1 MNHKLDYVLWG
12 GVIVKVGPEPSACGA
27 KNCLHL
33 LDLRGLGGGGGFLLQ
48 SLALQEW
55 TREPCIQRTGLS
67 L

>member
-12 GVIVKVGPEPSACGA
+12 GVIVKVGPEPSAYGA

-33 LDLRGLGGGGGFLLQ
+33 LDMRGVGGGWFLLQ

-55 TREPCIQRTGLS
+55 TREPGIQRTGLS